1 MTAYLPREGAS
12 SPPRSILSFLFLT
25 APPGVEPGLVFIG
38 FLLVVGMGLTGAFL
52 AHYVR

>member
-1 MTAYLPREGAS
+1 MV
-12 SPPRSILSFLFLT
+12 LSVPLLT
-25 APPGVEPGLVFIG
+25 APAGVDPGLVFIG